1 MRTGQFRRVGN
12 HVFPLSLKISVL
24 ESESLL
30 PLSKNEQCKWFA
42 RDSLFCSQK
51 TSDSLDKIRIFH
63 HVFDSFPPFY
73 AQKRIASIALCCV
86 TLYKRVTV
94 SESNSS
100 LLTKERPWAICSFPR
115 VNCLFALSLT
125 KNERFALKT
134 EERSPNPIVSSHR
147 IQWFVVWHHA
157 ARHDSPW
164 MTATWPRDLLPTW
177 PSLADRHMTPWPLAD
192 LAQLGW
198 PRHDPVT
205 SCRPILS
212 FSSNNAWLGLPPS
225 LLYLTLFP
233 CIFSF
238 FPPISVYIFEYLHPW
253 NF

>member
-1 MRTGQFRRVGN
+1 M
-12 HVFPLSLKISVL
+12 
-24 ESESLL
+24 

-100 LLTKERPWAICSFPR
+100 FLTKERPWAICSFPR

-134 EERSPNPIVSSHR
+134 EERIPNPIVSSHR

-164 MTATWPRDLLPTW
+164 MTATCPRDLLPTW
-177 PSLADRHMTPWPLAD
+177 PSLADRHMTPWTPADQYFRSPQVMFD
-192 LAQLGW
+192 LASPPVSFIW
-198 PRHDPVT
+198 PSFPV
-205 SCRPILS
+205 
-212 FSSNNAWLGLPPS
+212 F
-225 LLYLTLFP
+225 
-233 CIFSF
+233 FSF